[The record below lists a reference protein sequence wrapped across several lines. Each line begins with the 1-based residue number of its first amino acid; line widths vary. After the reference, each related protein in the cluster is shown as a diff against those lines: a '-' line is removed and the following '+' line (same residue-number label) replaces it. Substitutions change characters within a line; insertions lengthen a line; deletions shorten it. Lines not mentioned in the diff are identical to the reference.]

1 MVPFVVNHLRY
12 AGLALHVSKSRRLI
26 IRAESELSG
35 GSIIVDEKQRKIGK
49 VAEIFGPVAKP
60 YASIIPMTSRLRRVI
75 GNQVFFIVRAR

>member
-1 MVPFVVNHLRY
+1 MASFTVDHLRY
-12 AGLALHVSKSRRLI
+12 AGLALHVSKSKRLI
-26 IRAESELSG
+26 IRAESELTG

-75 GNQVFFIVRAR
+75 GNRVFFIVRAR

>member
-26 IRAESELSG
+26 IRAESELPG

-75 GNQVFFIVRAR
+75 GNRVFFIVRAR